1 MIPLPR
7 EQLNTVGVFCGSA
20 SGTSKAYTDA
30 ATTAGKGF
38 AEAGLTI
45 VYGGGSVGLMGAA
58 ADGSLNAGGTV
69 IGVMPQSLIDREIA
83 HTGLSDLIVVGDMH
97 QRKTKMADLSDAFL
111 VLPGGAG
118 TLEEFFEQWTWAQL
132 AYHKKPIALL
142 NIEGFFDPL
151 LSMIDHIIQSGFLK
165 QAYRDMLVVHDNLED
180 VLHGFRTYQPPS
192 QKTY

>member
-1 MIPLPR
+1 MSSLLG
-7 EQLNTVGVFCGSA
+7 EQLYSVGVFCGSA
-20 SGTSKAYTDA
+20 SGTSKGYTDA
-30 ATTAGKGF
+30 ATTAGKGL

-58 ADGSLNAGGTV
+58 ADGSLNAGGAV
-69 IGVMPQSLIDREIA
+69 IGVMLQSLIDREIA
-83 HTGLSDLIVVGDMH
+83 HRGLTDFIVVDNMH

-118 TLEEFFEQWTWAQL
+118 TLEEFLEQWAWAQL

-142 NIEGFFDPL
+142 NTEGFFDPL
-151 LSMIDHIIQSGFLK
+151 LFMIDHMIQSGFLK

-180 VLHGFRTYQPPS
+180 VLRGFRTYQPPG